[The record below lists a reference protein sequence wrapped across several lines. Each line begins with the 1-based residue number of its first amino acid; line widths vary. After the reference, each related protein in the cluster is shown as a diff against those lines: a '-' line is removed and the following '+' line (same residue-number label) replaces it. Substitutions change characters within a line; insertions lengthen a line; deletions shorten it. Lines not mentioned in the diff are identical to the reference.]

1 MWDLLFGAML
11 SVFVA
16 GKSQFSGVQ
25 PLASHAFSMGYRYQD
40 PWVSEV
46 FADNILLTLA
56 YMRQTVRKGEQVDWS
71 TVREPFHWSLDI
83 EPGSVVTYH
92 ANVLPK
98 YERIAIPLTNVYF
111 NGSEGFR
118 SDGYLVGDGTCQL
131 ASLLSWVARDA
142 GLTVEAPV
150 NHDFAAIP
158 EVPKEQG
165 VSIYSHPTN
174 KARSATQNLYI
185 QNDFSRV
192 VRFAF
197 HYDGE
202 TLRISASKLL

>member
-1 MWDLLFGAML
+1 MLELLFGAML
-11 SVFVA
+11 QLFVA
-16 GKSQFSGVQ
+16 GSGTFGRAQ
-25 PLASHAFSMGYRYQD
+25 TLASHEFSMGYRYED
-40 PWVSEV
+40 PRVSEV

-56 YMRQTVRKGEQVDWS
+56 YMRQTVHKGEPVNWS
-71 TVREPFHWSLDI
+71 AVREPFHWDLDI
-83 EPGSVVTYH
+83 TPGSVVTYH

-98 YERIAIPLTNVYF
+98 YEGTATPLTTVYF
-111 NGSEGFR
+111 NGAEGFR

-142 GLTVEAPV
+142 GLTVEAPTD
-150 NHDFAAIP
+150 HDFAAIP

-185 QNDFSRV
+185 QNDFREV

-197 HYDGE
+197 HYDGA

>member
-1 MWDLLFGAML
+1 MLELLFGAML
-11 SVFVA
+11 HLFVA
-16 GKSQFSGVQ
+16 GSGSFGRTQ
-25 PLASHAFSMGYRYQD
+25 TLASHEFSMGYRYED
-40 PWVSEV
+40 PWISEV
-46 FADNILLTLA
+46 FRDNILLTLA
-56 YMRQTVRKGEQVDWS
+56 YMRRVVQKGEAVNWLA
-71 TVREPFHWSLDI
+71 VKEPFHWDLDVQ
-83 EPGSVVTYH
+83 PGAVVTYH

-98 YERIAIPLTNVYF
+98 YEGTAIPLTTVYF
-111 NGSEGFR
+111 NGAEGFR

-174 KARSATQNLYI
+174 RARSATQNLYI

-197 HYDGE
+197 HYDGA
-202 TLRISASKLL
+202 TLRISASKFL